1 MKISYKHDMPIVKI
15 SVKGPRGEKE
25 YNAYL
30 DTGAVK
36 TLIPERDAVKLGLLY
51 VGDTPIMT
59 GSGKDMIKVFMASII
74 FLGREF
80 YIPIFGRDLPE
91 QAVIKAMV
99 GRDILDNF
107 RICFDGI
114 AREIEIM

>member
-1 MKISYKHDMPIVKI
+1 
-15 SVKGPRGEKE
+15 
-25 YNAYL
+25 
-30 DTGAVK
+30 
-36 TLIPERDAVKLGLLY
+36 
-51 VGDTPIMT
+51 
-59 GSGKDMIKVFMASII
+59 MASII

-107 RICFDGI
+107 RICFDGT